1 MMKNN
6 KKLVKIVTIT
16 AISTL
21 CAVLLLD
28 FVIQDKNSKMNK
40 LSSPGIT
47 SQDKNYEVLK
57 TEISQVSPGDID
69 GYSFVRN
76 NPGPTPGS
84 IIHVFK
90 KN

>member
-47 SQDKNYEVLK
+47 SQDKNSEILK
-57 TEISQVSPGDID
+57 TEMSQVSPGDID

-76 NPGPTPGS
+76 DPGPTQGS

>member
-47 SQDKNYEVLK
+47 SQDKNSEILK
-57 TEISQVSPGDID
+57 TEMSQVSPGDID

-76 NPGPTPGS
+76 DPGPIPGS

>member
-47 SQDKNYEVLK
+47 SQDKK
-57 TEISQVSPGDID
+57 
-69 GYSFVRN
+69 F
-76 NPGPTPGS
+76 
-84 IIHVFK
+84 
-90 KN
+90 

>member
-1 MMKNN
+1 MKNN

-47 SQDKNYEVLK
+47 SQDKNSEILK
-57 TEISQVSPGDID
+57 TEMSQVSPGDID
-69 GYSFVRN
+69 GYSLIRN
-76 NPGPTPGS
+76 LLFSFFPIKS
-84 IIHVFK
+84 I
-90 KN
+90 NSDR

>member
-1 MMKNN
+1 MKNN

-47 SQDKNYEVLK
+47 SQDKNSEILK
-57 TEISQVSPGDID
+57 TEMSQVSPGDID

-76 NPGPTPGS
+76 DPGPTQGS